1 MAGGAGQQAAR
12 RIALV
17 VEPQAPRR
25 YGRPRFERQPGIIER
40 HRLAFVGI
48 QRPRNPA
55 HLRVIAPAIGIG
67 FELALQIA
75 GVQPGQPRRA
85 RPVAA
90 PAKPVAGEA
99 GIARAGLRPAERDE
113 PAVFREPVKRGRLA
127 RRTAR
132 QQGRDSQMESSA
144 HVGATVRSP
153 RLFRR
158 ALFAPLLL
166 LLTAA
171 CKPPPDQRQLMP
183 VADAA
188 HGRAVI
194 ERAGCGSCHMIPG
207 VGWPQ
212 GKVGPSLHG
221 LAERGLIA
229 GKLPN
234 RPDVLAA
241 YIRNAPA
248 LVPGSAMPAMPVS
261 EAEARD
267 IAAFLYEQGS

>member
-1 MAGGAGQQAAR
+1 M
-12 RIALV
+12 
-17 VEPQAPRR
+17 
-25 YGRPRFERQPGIIER
+25 
-40 HRLAFVGI
+40 
-48 QRPRNPA
+48 
-55 HLRVIAPAIGIG
+55 
-67 FELALQIA
+67 
-75 GVQPGQPRRA
+75 
-85 RPVAA
+85 
-90 PAKPVAGEA
+90 
-99 GIARAGLRPAERDE
+99 
-113 PAVFREPVKRGRLA
+113 
-127 RRTAR
+127 T
-132 QQGRDSQMESSA
+132 
-144 HVGATVRSP
+144 
-153 RLFRR
+153 
-158 ALFAPLLL
+158 PLLL

-207 VGWPQ
+207 VRWPQ

-241 YIRNAPA
+241 YIRDAPA
-248 LVPGSAMPAMPVS
+248 LVPGSAMPAMPLS

-267 IAAFLYEQGS
+267 VAAFLYEQGGS